1 MERLARKFE
10 NARKL
15 VPAPITV
22 KNGTSKIGFL
32 AFGSTDF
39 ALRESMDSIKKQYGL
54 DVDYMRI
61 RAYPFAH
68 EIHDF
73 VASHERVYVV
83 EQDRDAQLA
92 SLLKLDLPADQ
103 VVKLRSILHF
113 NGLPIDAQ
121 TITEEFATKEG
132 L

>member
-1 MERLARKFE
+1 
-10 NARKL
+10 
-15 VPAPITV
+15 
-22 KNGTSKIGFL
+22 
-32 AFGSTDF
+32 
-39 ALRESMDSIKKQYGL
+39 
-54 DVDYMRI
+54 MRI

-103 VVKLRSILHF
+103 VVKLRSILHY
-113 NGLPIDAQ
+113 NGLPIDAR
-121 TITEEFATKEG
+121 TITEEFVDQGGPLNGNRNCNTQAQSQSHRPSG
-132 L
+132 H

>member
-1 MERLARKFE
+1 M
-10 NARKL
+10 
-15 VPAPITV
+15 
-22 KNGTSKIGFL
+22 
-32 AFGSTDF
+32 
-39 ALRESMDSIKKQYGL
+39 KKQYGH

-73 VASHERVYVV
+73 VASHERIYVV

-92 SLLKLDLPADQ
+92 SLLKLDLAADQ
-103 VVKLRSILHF
+103 VVKLRSILHYD
-113 NGLPIDAQ
+113 GLPIDARS
-121 TITEEFATKEG
+121 ITEDFVVKEG